1 MSIVAEWLFILA
13 VVLPPVAVV
22 LAAIG
27 VLVGSRFKRRLT
39 AKTGSRLPTA

>member
-13 VVLPPVAVV
+13 LVLPPVAVV

-27 VLVGSRFKRRLT
+27 VLMGSRFRRRPTVKT
-39 AKTGSRLPTA
+39 ASKLPMA